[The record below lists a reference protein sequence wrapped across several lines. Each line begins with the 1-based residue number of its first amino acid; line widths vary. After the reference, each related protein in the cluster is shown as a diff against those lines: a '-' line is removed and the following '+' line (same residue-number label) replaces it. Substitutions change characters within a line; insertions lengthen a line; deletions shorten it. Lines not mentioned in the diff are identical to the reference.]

1 MKNKMTRSQL
11 EVENARLRYEIKVL
25 SKNNDIDKIKNYL
38 INNGVAFDLAKILAN
53 DIYKMIKGDL

>member
-1 MKNKMTRSQL
+1 MTRSQL

-38 INNGVAFDLAKILAN
+38 INNEVAFDLAKILAN
-53 DIYKMIKGDL
+53 EIYKMIKGDL

>member
-1 MKNKMTRSQL
+1 MKSKLTKSQL

>member
-1 MKNKMTRSQL
+1 MKSKLTRSQL
-11 EVENARLRYEIKVL
+11 EVENARLRYEIKVS